1 MLQYQFSE
9 ALLHRHSRLV
19 EGAGAGAVLESPLL
33 ELCSLLALLPL
44 PLPLRQWLQRR
55 RLRDVAGVAALQPYQ
70 W

>member
-19 EGAGAGAVLESPLL
+19 EGAGAGAVSESPLL
-33 ELCSLLALLPL
+33 DLRSLLALLPL
-44 PLPLRQWLQRR
+44 LLRQWLQRR
-55 RLRDVAGVAALQPYQ
+55 RLRDVAGVAALQPHQ

>member
-55 RLRDVAGVAALQPYQ
+55 RLRDVAGVAALQRHQ